1 MKRVLTC
8 LVLAGVALS
17 AAAAQRPFQASLVP
31 DVAIC
36 DQADTING
44 LALSIWGAN
53 EQHALAFG
61 IINGSF
67 WHSGGLSLGCVNYAE
82 DYTGAQLAFLN
93 IASGHYTGLQA
104 GWLNYTT
111 DVCTGFQLAFV
122 NYAGRLS
129 GVQLGF
135 VNMAAQTDTGL
146 QVGLINLITE
156 NRRWFTGLPD
166 QLAPV
171 MVFVNW
177 RL

>member
-1 MKRVLTC
+1 MKKLLVCFAC
-8 LVLAGVALS
+8 LGFSLAAM
-17 AAAAQRPFQASLVP
+17 AEDQPFQASLVP
-31 DVAIC
+31 DAAIC
-36 DQADTING
+36 DQSDTVNG
-44 LALSIWGAN
+44 VALSIWGSN

-61 IINGSF
+61 IVNGSF
-67 WHSGGLSLGCVNYAE
+67 GHSGGLSIGCLNYAE
-82 DYTGAQLAFLN
+82 DYTGVQGSFLN
-93 IASGHYTGLQA
+93 IASGNFVGWQA
-104 GWLNYTT
+104 GCVNYTA
-111 DVCTGFQLAFV
+111 DVCTGFQWGCV

-146 QVGLINLITE
+146 QVGLVNLITE

-166 QLAPV
+166 QVAPV